1 MYILAVETSCDESA
15 ASVIYGKNNKIK
27 VLSHVIS
34 SQIKIHQQYG
44 GVVPEVAARE
54 HLINLIPTIDKAIKI
69 AKLNTEDINA
79 LAVTKGPGLV
89 SSLMAGTETIKSL
102 SLAWQKPIIAINH
115 LSGHIYANFID
126 NKKEIKFPLV
136 NLIVSGGHTILVHM
150 KNHHDYKII
159 GETRDDAAGEAYDKG
174 ASMLNLSYPGGP
186 IISKRASLYK
196 GKNSDLLFPRPM
208 INKDNLDFSFSGLKT
223 SLYYQIKKDKNWP
236 KKINEYCFYYQQA
249 INEVLIKKSLKALN
263 KYKVKSFLLS
273 GGVSANKDLREN
285 IKKQIKLDFA
295 NINFF
300 VPNLK
305 YTTDNASMIASAAY
319 FDYKKNKQ
327 KAFTNWKNL
336 QAKPDLK
343 LKQACLLINNYLK

>member
-1 MYILAVETSCDESA
+1 MYILGIETSCDESA
-15 ASVIYGKNNKIK
+15 ASIIYGKNNKIK
-27 VLSHVIS
+27 VLSHIIS

-54 HLINLIPTIDKAIKI
+54 HLINLIPTIDKAISKSKI
-69 AKLNTEDINA
+69 KVKDIDA

-89 SSLMAGTETIKSL
+89 SSLMAGTETVKSF

-126 NKKEIKFPLV
+126 NKKEIEFPLIS
-136 NLIVSGGHTILVHM
+136 LIVSGGHTMLVYM
-150 KNHHDYKII
+150 KSHHDYKII
-159 GETRDDAAGEAYDKG
+159 GETKDDAAGEAYDKG

-186 IISKRASLYK
+186 IISKKANQYK
-196 GKNSDLLFPRPM
+196 KRKSDLLFPRPM

-223 SLYYQIKKDKNWP
+223 SLYYQLKKDKNWP
-236 KKINEYCFYYQQA
+236 KRINEYCFYYQQA

-273 GGVSANKDLREN
+273 GGVSANNDLREN
-285 IKKQIKLDFA
+285 MKKEIKVNFPK
-295 NINFF
+295 INYI

-305 YTTDNASMIASAAY
+305 YTTDNATMIACAAY
-319 FDYKKNKQ
+319 FAYKKKKT
-327 KAFTNWKNL
+327 KAYTSWKKL
-336 QAKPDLK
+336 QAKPDFK
-343 LKQACLLINNYLK
+343 I